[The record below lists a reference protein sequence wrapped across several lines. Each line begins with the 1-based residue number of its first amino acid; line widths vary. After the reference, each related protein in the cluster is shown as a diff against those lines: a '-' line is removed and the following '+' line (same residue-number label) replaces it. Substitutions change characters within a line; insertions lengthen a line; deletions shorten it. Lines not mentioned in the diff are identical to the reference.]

1 MKRFFAPNLD
11 RKGRLARGLMG
22 LVLLMGAAFSLR
34 ESLWLAALLG
44 ACGEAGMYPT
54 SRLTSL
60 SQATLSFW
68 KLGISS
74 RLTAAWWNL

>member
-44 ACGEAGMYPT
+44 ASGAFAIVEALRGWCLARACGIKT
-54 SRLTSL
+54 
-60 SQATLSFW
+60 
-68 KLGISS
+68 KL
-74 RLTAAWWNL
+74 